1 MTMESPKT
9 SAPRGYTPADRD
21 VASALLG
28 DGRPLDAAGT
38 HVYLSGEGAV
48 DGLALWLEPP
58 ASVDEAYLG
67 PVIAPG
73 SGPSR
78 QFYELVFA
86 CANDALAHGYERGYF
101 TIKDRGLLR
110 LLERTFR
117 IDPVAVGWDPEGGT
131 AREWEVH
138 VEVRDAIEQL
148 RNVVERLGGSS
159 A

>member
-9 SAPRGYTPADRD
+9 SAPRGYAPADRD

-28 DGRPLDAAGT
+28 DSRPLDAAGT
-38 HVYLSGEGAV
+38 HVHLSGEQAV

-58 ASVDEAYLG
+58 VGVDEAYLG

-73 SGPSR
+73 IGPSR
-78 QFYELVFA
+78 RFYELVFA

-101 TIKDRGLLR
+101 TIKNRGLLH

-117 IDPVAVGWDPEGGT
+117 IDPVAVGWEPNTG
-131 AREWEVH
+131 AAQQWEVH
-138 VEVRDAIEQL
+138 VDLTDAVEQL
-148 RNVVERLGGSS
+148 RNVLERLTGTNV
-159 A
+159 